1 MQRTACNFSIP
12 LKSVLAPFLP
22 LRPCGRVEEP
32 SEYVLNSDTNEE
44 PRVSNPDSKKM
55 VLRGF
60 SEGTGK
66 GYKINLV
73 NELW

>member
-32 SEYVLNSDTNEE
+32 SEHVLNSDTNEE
-44 PRVSNPDSKKM
+44 PRVSNPDSKKWCFVVSLR
-55 VLRGF
+55 VLERDI
-60 SEGTGK
+60 K
-66 GYKINLV
+66 LI
-73 NELW
+73 W